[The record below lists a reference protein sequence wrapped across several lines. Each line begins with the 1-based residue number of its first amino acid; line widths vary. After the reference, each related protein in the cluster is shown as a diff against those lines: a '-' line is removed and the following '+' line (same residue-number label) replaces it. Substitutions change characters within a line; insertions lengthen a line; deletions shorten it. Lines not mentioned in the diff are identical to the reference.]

1 MNWTTRMEG
10 ELTDL
15 AELPVMVAIYTGDIG
30 CHWFISTPGLHLE
43 VGCLSLFTLGTLE
56 LVG

>member
-1 MNWTTRMEG
+1 MEG